1 MHNGLEFRHNLVPI
15 IGIPRRFT
23 VQSRSIHHPLVW
35 LVLSALIL
43 SIFIDISQRPAVVLA
58 EANGSGALI
67 GDNIEAQVSFD
78 SPATKSPCSWHVVTS
93 ILVTP
98 GPSSGPVTVRTRDGI
113 DDVLYVR
120 RCPTGQSLHWIPQ
133 TTSSRVAQHSENKV
147 SRLVNMLLI
156 KTAPP
161 SNKMVVNVGTWFW
174 VPRAVWKSVSVTAY
188 IPTSVGPI
196 SVTTTA
202 RPTSLIY
209 SPGDGHDPVTCAGPG
224 TPWSSSRGDND
235 TSDCMYTYTSAS
247 HTRASGTYAANTAIK
262 WSVSW
267 RSNLGVGGLLPSI
280 RTGLTTPVRVLEMQA
295 LSR

>member
-1 MHNGLEFRHNLVPI
+1 
-15 IGIPRRFT
+15 
-23 VQSRSIHHPLVW
+23 VQSRSIHHPLAW
-35 LVLSALIL
+35 LIACVFVLT
-43 SIFIDISQRPAVVLA
+43 IFIDFSRQPLVVLA
-58 EANGSGALI
+58 EANGSGSLI

-78 SPATKSPCSWHVVTS
+78 APSTKDPCSWSAVTS

-133 TTSSRVAQHSENKV
+133 LAPQRVAQHSENKV

-174 VPRAVWKSVSVTAY
+174 VPRAIWKSVSITAS
-188 IPTSVGPI
+188 IPTSAGPI
-196 SVTTTA
+196 TVTTTA
-202 RPTSLIY
+202 VPTSLIY
-209 SPGDGHDPVTCAGPG
+209 SPGDGHNPVTCKGPG
-224 TPWSSSRGDND
+224 IPWSQARGDTD
-235 TSDCMYTYTSAS
+235 TSDCMYTYSSAS

-262 WSVSW
+262 WSISW
-267 RSNLGVGGLLPSI
+267 RSNLGVGGSLPSI

>member
-1 MHNGLEFRHNLVPI
+1 M
-15 IGIPRRFT
+15 
-23 VQSRSIHHPLVW
+23 
-35 LVLSALIL
+35 
-43 SIFIDISQRPAVVLA
+43 A
-58 EANGSGALI
+58 EANGTGSLI

-78 SPATKSPCSWHVVTS
+78 APASADPCSWHVVTS
-93 ILVTP
+93 ITPTP
-98 GPSSGPVTVRTRDGI
+98 GPSSGPITVRSRDGV

-120 RCPTGQSLHWIPQ
+120 RCPTGQSWHWIPQ
-133 TTSSRVAQHSENKV
+133 KTSSRVAQKSENKV

-174 VPRAVWKSVSVTAY
+174 VPRAVWKPISVTAY

-209 SPGDGHDPVTCAGPG
+209 SPGDGNDPVTCRGPG
-224 TPWSSSRGDND
+224 TPWTQSRGDDD
-235 TSDCMYTYTSAS
+235 TSNCMYTYASAS
-247 HTRASGTYAANTAIK
+247 HTRAAGTYAANTAIK
-262 WSVSW
+262 WTVTW
-267 RSNLGVGGLLPSI
+267 RSNLGIGGLLPSI

>member
-1 MHNGLEFRHNLVPI
+1 MQL
-15 IGIPRRFT
+15 
-23 VQSRSIHHPLVW
+23 RSIHRPVAW
-35 LVLSALIL
+35 LVFSAIVLT
-43 SIFIDISQRPAVVLA
+43 IFIDMSWRPPVVLA
-58 EANGSGALI
+58 EANGSGSLI
-67 GDNIEAQVSFD
+67 GDNIEAQVSFNA
-78 SPATKSPCSWHVVTS
+78 PPTKDPCSWHVVTS
-93 ILVTP
+93 VTATP
-98 GPSSGPVTVRTRDGI
+98 GPSSGPITIRSRNGI
-113 DDVLYVR
+113 EDVLYVR
-120 RCPTGQSLHWIPQ
+120 RCPTSQSLHWIPQ
-133 TTSSRVAQHSENKV
+133 STSVRVAQHSENKV

-174 VPRAVWKSVSVTAY
+174 VPRAIWKSVSVTAY

-202 RPTSLIY
+202 VPTSLIY

-224 TPWSSSRGDND
+224 IAWSRSRGDD
-235 TSDCMYTYTSAS
+235 AVSDCMYTYASAS

-267 RSNLGVGGLLPSI
+267 RSNLGVGGPLPSI
-280 RTGLTTPVRVLEMQA
+280 RTGLTTPVRVLELQA

>member
-1 MHNGLEFRHNLVPI
+1 M
-15 IGIPRRFT
+15 
-23 VQSRSIHHPLVW
+23 QSRSIHHPLAW
-35 LVLSALIL
+35 LSISALVLT
-43 SIFIDISQRPAVVLA
+43 IFIDISHRPPVVLA
-58 EANGSGALI
+58 EANGSGSLI

-78 SPATKSPCSWHVVTS
+78 APASQDPCSWHVVTS
-93 ILVTP
+93 ITATP
-98 GPSSGPVTVRTRDGI
+98 GPSSGPITVRSRDGV

-120 RCPTGQSLHWIPQ
+120 RCPTSQSLHWIPQ
-133 TTSSRVAQHSENKV
+133 KTSFRVAQQSENKV

-174 VPRAVWKSVSVTAY
+174 VPRAVWKPDSVTAY

-202 RPTSLIY
+202 TPTSLIY
-209 SPGDGHDPVTCAGPG
+209 SPGDGNDAVTCKGPG
-224 TPWSSSRGDND
+224 TPWSQSRGDDD
-235 TSDCMYTYTSAS
+235 TSNCMYTYASAS
-247 HTRASGTYAANTAIK
+247 HTRTAGTYAAKTAIK
-262 WSVSW
+262 WTVTW

>member
-1 MHNGLEFRHNLVPI
+1 M
-15 IGIPRRFT
+15 
-23 VQSRSIHHPLVW
+23 QSRSIHHPLAW
-35 LVLSALIL
+35 L
-43 SIFIDISQRPAVVLA
+43 SISAIVITIFINISSQPPVVMA
-58 EANGSGALI
+58 EANGTGSLI

-78 SPATKSPCSWHVVTS
+78 APASTDPCSWHVVTS
-93 ILVTP
+93 ITPTP
-98 GPSSGPVTVRTRDGI
+98 GPSSGPITVRSRDGI

-120 RCPTGQSLHWIPQ
+120 RCPTSQSLHWIPQ
-133 TTSSRVAQHSENKV
+133 KTSSRVAQQSENKV

-174 VPRAVWKSVSVTAY
+174 VPRAVWKPISVTAY

-202 RPTSLIY
+202 RPASLIY
-209 SPGDGHDPVTCAGPG
+209 SPGDGNDPVTCRGPG
-224 TPWSSSRGDND
+224 TPWTQSRGDDD
-235 TSDCMYTYTSAS
+235 TSNCMYTYASAS
-247 HTRASGTYAANTAIK
+247 HTRASGTFAANTAIK
-262 WSVSW
+262 WTVTW
-267 RSNLGVGGLLPSI
+267 RSNLGIGGLLPSI

>member
-1 MHNGLEFRHNLVPI
+1 M
-15 IGIPRRFT
+15 
-23 VQSRSIHHPLVW
+23 QSRSIHHPLAW
-35 LVLSALIL
+35 L
-43 SIFIDISQRPAVVLA
+43 SISAIVITIFINISSQPPLVLA
-58 EANGSGALI
+58 EANGSGSLI

-78 SPATKSPCSWHVVTS
+78 APASQDPCSWTVVTS
-93 ILVTP
+93 ITPTP
-98 GPSSGPVTVRTRDGI
+98 GPSSGPITVRSRDGV

-120 RCPTGQSLHWIPQ
+120 RCPSRQSLHWIPQ
-133 TTSSRVAQHSENKV
+133 TTSSRVAQRSENKV

-174 VPRAVWKSVSVTAY
+174 VPRAVWKPISVTAY

-209 SPGDGHDPVTCAGPG
+209 SPGDGNDSVTCKGPG
-224 TPWSSSRGDND
+224 TPWSQSRGDND
-235 TSDCMYTYTSAS
+235 TSNCMYTYASAS
-247 HTRASGTYAANTAIK
+247 HTRAAGTYAANTAIK
-262 WSVSW
+262 WTVTW
-267 RSNLGVGGLLPSI
+267 RSNLGIGGLLPSI

>member
-1 MHNGLEFRHNLVPI
+1 M
-15 IGIPRRFT
+15 
-23 VQSRSIHHPLVW
+23 QSRYIHHPLAW
-35 LVLSALIL
+35 LVISYLVLT
-43 SIFIDISQRPAVVLA
+43 IFIDFSRQPPEVLA
-58 EANGSGALI
+58 EANGSGSLL
-67 GDNIEAQVSFD
+67 GDNIEAQVSFNT
-78 SPATKSPCSWHVVTS
+78 PATQDQCSWRVVTS
-93 ILVTP
+93 ITPTP
-98 GPSSGPVTVRTRDGI
+98 GPSSGPITIRSRDDI

-120 RCPTGQSLHWIPQ
+120 RCPAGQSLHWIPQ

-188 IPTSVGPI
+188 IPTSAGPI
-196 SVTTTA
+196 TVTTTA

-209 SPGDGHDPVTCAGPG
+209 SPGDGNSAVTCKGPG
-224 TPWSSSRGDND
+224 TPWSHSRGDDD
-235 TSDCMYTYTSAS
+235 TSDCMYTYASAS
-247 HTRASGTYAANTAIK
+247 HTTTARTYAANTAIK
-262 WSVSW
+262 WTVTW

>member
-1 MHNGLEFRHNLVPI
+1 M
-15 IGIPRRFT
+15 
-23 VQSRSIHHPLVW
+23 QSRSIHHPLAW
-35 LVLSALIL
+35 L
-43 SIFIDISQRPAVVLA
+43 SISAIVITIFINISSQPPVVLA
-58 EANGSGALI
+58 EANGSGSLI

-78 SPATKSPCSWHVVTS
+78 APGTKDPCSWHVVTS
-93 ILVTP
+93 ITPTP
-98 GPSSGPVTVRTRDGI
+98 GPSSGPITVRSRDGI

-202 RPTSLIY
+202 IPTSLIY
-209 SPGDGHDPVTCAGPG
+209 SPGDGNSAVTCKGPG
-224 TPWSSSRGDND
+224 TPWSHSRGDDD

-247 HTRASGTYAANTAIK
+247 HSRSAGTYAANTAIK
-262 WSVSW
+262 WTVTW
-267 RSNLGVGGLLPSI
+267 RSNLGIGGLLPSI
-280 RTGLTTPVRVLEMQA
+280 RTGLTTPVRVVEMQA

>member
-1 MHNGLEFRHNLVPI
+1 M
-15 IGIPRRFT
+15 
-23 VQSRSIHHPLVW
+23 QSRSIHHPLAW
-35 LVLSALIL
+35 LVISYLVLT
-43 SIFIDISQRPAVVLA
+43 IFIDFSRQPPEVMA
-58 EANGSGALI
+58 EANGSGSLI
-67 GDNIEAQVSFD
+67 GDNIEAQVSFNT
-78 SPATKSPCSWHVVTS
+78 PATLDQCSWRVVTS
-93 ILVTP
+93 ITPTP
-98 GPSSGPVTVRTRDGI
+98 GPSSGPITIRTRDNI

-120 RCPTGQSLHWIPQ
+120 RCPAGQSLHWIPQ

-174 VPRAVWKSVSVTAY
+174 VPRAVWKPVSVTAY

-202 RPTSLIY
+202 TPTSLIY
-209 SPGDGHDPVTCAGPG
+209 SPGDGNDAVACKGPG
-224 TPWSSSRGDND
+224 TPWSQSRGDDD
-235 TSDCMYTYTSAS
+235 TSNCMYTYTSAS
-247 HTRASGTYAANTAIK
+247 HTRTAGTYAAKTAIK
-262 WSVSW
+262 WTVTW

>member
-1 MHNGLEFRHNLVPI
+1 
-15 IGIPRRFT
+15 
-23 VQSRSIHHPLVW
+23 VQSRSIHHPLGW
-35 LVLSALIL
+35 PLISAIVIT
-43 SIFIDISQRPAVVLA
+43 IFINISSQPPVVLA
-58 EANGSGALI
+58 EANGSGSLI

-78 SPATKSPCSWHVVTS
+78 APASKDPCSWTVVTS
-93 ILVTP
+93 ITPTP
-98 GPSSGPVTVRTRDGI
+98 GPSSGPITVRSRDGV

-120 RCPTGQSLHWIPQ
+120 RCPSRQSLHWIPQ
-133 TTSSRVAQHSENKV
+133 TTSSRVAQRSENKV

-174 VPRAVWKSVSVTAY
+174 VPRAVWKPISVTAY

-209 SPGDGHDPVTCAGPG
+209 SPGDGNDPVTCRGPG
-224 TPWSSSRGDND
+224 TPWTQSRGDDD
-235 TSDCMYTYTSAS
+235 TSNCMYTYASAS
-247 HTRASGTYAANTAIK
+247 HTRAAGTYAANTAIK
-262 WSVSW
+262 WTVTW
-267 RSNLGVGGLLPSI
+267 RSNLGIGGLLPSI

>member
-35 LVLSALIL
+35 LTVSALIL
-43 SIFIDISQRPAVVLA
+43 SIFVNISRRPAVVLA

-78 SPATKSPCSWHVVTS
+78 TPATKSPCSWHVVTS
-93 ILVTP
+93 ITPTP
-98 GPSSGPVTVRTRDGI
+98 GPSSGPITVRTRDGI

-120 RCPTGQSLHWIPQ
+120 RCPDSQTLHWIPQ
-133 TTSSRVAQHSENKV
+133 TTSARVAQHSESKV

-156 KTAPP
+156 RTAPP

-174 VPRAVWKSVSVTAY
+174 VPRSVWKSVSVTAY

-202 RPTSLIY
+202 VPTSLIY

-247 HTRASGTYAANTAIK
+247 HTRAAGTYSANTAIK
-262 WSVSW
+262 WTVSW

>member
-1 MHNGLEFRHNLVPI
+1 M
-15 IGIPRRFT
+15 
-23 VQSRSIHHPLVW
+23 QSRSIHHPLAW
-35 LVLSALIL
+35 L
-43 SIFIDISQRPAVVLA
+43 SISAIVITIFINISSQPPVVMA
-58 EANGSGALI
+58 EANGTGSLI

-78 SPATKSPCSWHVVTS
+78 APASTDPCSWHVVTS
-93 ILVTP
+93 ITPTP
-98 GPSSGPVTVRTRDGI
+98 GPSSGPITVRSRDGV

-133 TTSSRVAQHSENKV
+133 TTSSRVAQKSENKV

-174 VPRAVWKSVSVTAY
+174 VPRTVWKPISVTAY

-209 SPGDGHDPVTCAGPG
+209 SPGDGNDPVTCRGPG
-224 TPWSSSRGDND
+224 APWTQSRGDND
-235 TSDCMYTYTSAS
+235 TSNCMYTYASAS
-247 HTRASGTYAANTAIK
+247 HTRASGTFAANTAIK
-262 WSVSW
+262 WTVTW
-267 RSNLGVGGLLPSI
+267 RSNLGIGGLLPSI

>member
-1 MHNGLEFRHNLVPI
+1 M
-15 IGIPRRFT
+15 
-23 VQSRSIHHPLVW
+23 QSRSIHHPLGW
-35 LVLSALIL
+35 LLISAIVIT
-43 SIFIDISQRPAVVLA
+43 IFINISSQPPVVLA
-58 EANGSGALI
+58 EANGSGSLI

-78 SPATKSPCSWHVVTS
+78 APASKDPCSWTVVTS
-93 ILVTP
+93 ITPTP
-98 GPSSGPVTVRTRDGI
+98 GPSSGPITVRSRDGV

-120 RCPTGQSLHWIPQ
+120 RCPSRQSLHWIPQ
-133 TTSSRVAQHSENKV
+133 KTSSRVAQHAENKV

-174 VPRAVWKSVSVTAY
+174 VPRAVWKPISVTAY

-209 SPGDGHDPVTCAGPG
+209 SPGDGNDAVICKGPG
-224 TPWSSSRGDND
+224 TPWSQSRGDND
-235 TSDCMYTYTSAS
+235 TSNCMYTYSSAS
-247 HTRASGTYAANTAIK
+247 HTRAAGTYSANTAIK
-262 WSVSW
+262 WTVTW
-267 RSNLGVGGLLPSI
+267 RSNLGVGGPLPSI